1 MHVSVFHNFNE
12 VTGNL
17 SISAI
22 LEQIRDGSFKAKVL
36 HLRELLENGNKKE
49 YDSQKKSLPAFTP
62 SASFKGGRK
71 LEFLSEYSG
80 FIILDLDKLPVESLG
95 EIKAKAISSPFTFAC
110 FISPGGNGLKIL
122 IRTNSTSTFHRQA
135 FDSIFNFYS
144 RLLNQTIDPSGKD
157 ITRLCFVSWDEEL
170 YFNPDSQTFLIPAVT
185 MNDDINTLVQQ
196 VERQNIDLTNEYKD
210 WLKIGFALS
219 DALGESGREYF
230 HRISCIS
237 SKYEPTACDKQYD
250 NCLKSNGSGVTAR
263 TLFYLA
269 KDRGVDITT
278 VKSFDFSEYQPLITP
293 TSEEEKPRKKKKG
306 NQIERIEKFIES
318 YYEMRYNVV
327 SGKLEVRKQK
337 RTEFEQMTDYL
348 ENSILRDLLKNNI
361 PCNTS
366 KLRSIL
372 FSDFCKTYDPFAE
385 YFDKLPQW
393 NRDTDFINQ
402 LAATVSTTDDVFWRY
417 CFKKWIVAS
426 VASLLDP
433 KIINHTAIIFSGG
446 QGIGK
451 TTWMESLCP
460 EELKLY
466 LFSGT
471 INPTNKDT
479 LVHLSECW
487 FINMDELEN
496 MNRTEIGTLKEIITK
511 SAIRMRKAY
520 GHNNE
525 SFPRRASF
533 MGSVNTSQFLNDT
546 TGSRRFLCFEVNAI
560 QYKHG
565 INLDNVYAQA
575 LTLFKE
581 GFRFYFDKDEI
592 ALISASNEQYQIKTV
607 EEELLLTWFRKPEAT
622 ETPLYLST
630 SQILAKLSTF
640 SKFTTTTGNVITLG
654 KALKKHSFERKKKN
668 GNYVYEVI
676 ELTFDQVETENR
688 NSPTNGN
695 KPPQTQTQSTQ
706 EPDDILPF

>member
-1 MHVSVFHNFNE
+1 MNVSVFHNFNE
-12 VTGNL
+12 VTENL
-17 SISAI
+17 TITAI
-22 LEQIRDGSFKAKVL
+22 LEQIRDGRYKEKVL

-49 YDSQKKSLPAFTP
+49 YEFHKKSLPAFTP
-62 SASFKGGRK
+62 SATFKGGRK
-71 LEFLSEYSG
+71 LEYLNAYSG
-80 FIILDLDKLPVESLG
+80 LIILDLDKIPNEGIG
-95 EIKAKAISSPFTFAC
+95 EIKSKAISCPFTFAS

-122 IRTNSTSTFHRQA
+122 IHTNATPLFHRRA
-135 FDSIFNFYS
+135 FDSVFSFYS
-144 RLLNQTIDPSGKD
+144 QLLNQTIDPSGKD

-170 YFNPDSQTFLIPAVT
+170 YYNADSKTFEIPAVI
-185 MNDDINTLVQQ
+185 MNDDINALVQQ
-196 VERQNIDLTNEYKD
+196 IEQQNIDLTNDYKD
-210 WLKIGFALS
+210 WLKIGFALG

-237 SKYEPTACDKQYD
+237 AKYEPTACNKQFD
-250 NCLKSNGSGVTAR
+250 SCLKSNGSGITAR

-269 KDRGVDITT
+269 KDKGIDITP
-278 VKSFDFSEYQPLITP
+278 VKSFDCSEYRSTP
-293 TSEEEKPRKKKKG
+293 APSIEEEKPRKKKKG

-318 YYEMRYNVV
+318 NYEMRYNVV

-337 RTEFEQMTDYL
+337 QREFEQMTDYL

-372 FSDFCKTYDPFAE
+372 YSDFCRTYDPFAE
-385 YFDKLPQW
+385 YFGKLPQW

-402 LAATVSTTDDVFWRY
+402 LAATVTTTDNDFWRY

-426 VASLLDP
+426 VASLLEP

-460 EELKLY
+460 DDLKLY

-487 FINMDELEN
+487 YINMDELEN

-525 SFPRRASF
+525 NFPRRASF

-565 INLDNVYAQA
+565 INLNNVYAQA
-575 LTLFKE
+575 LALYKE

-607 EEELLLTWFRKPEAT
+607 EEELLLTWFRKPQT
-622 ETPLYLST
+622 NETPLYLST
-630 SQILAKLSTF
+630 SQILTKLSTF
-640 SKFTTTTGNVITLG
+640 SKVTTTTGNVITLG
-654 KALKKHSFERKKKN
+654 KALKKHNFERKKKN

-688 NSPTNGN
+688 NSPTVCN
-695 KPPQTQTQSTQ
+695 KPSETQALSHQAP
-706 EPDDILPF
+706 EDVLPF